1 MNAVAKST
9 TAQVLE
15 PPPKPK
21 SHHDYTVGWVCALSK
36 EQTAAFAMLDKQH
49 PDLPIP
55 STDNNNY
62 ILGEICGHNVV
73 IACLPSG
80 QIGNNP
86 AVAVATQMISTFQ
99 SIRFGL
105 TVGIGGGAPSIAG
118 DNRGRTSLLRTVN
131 IKNLKIAELLL
142 KRGANIE
149 ARDNQGRTPLL
160 LAVLDATSQCWVKHY
175 LMVELLRS
183 RGANPEAENNKDQ
196 TPKSVALKYGNRR
209 IIGFLDMAPNPYR
222 KFPVDIDQQFVVC
235 GYD

>member
-1 MNAVAKST
+1 MNAIAKPT

-105 TVGIGGGAPSIAG
+105 MVGIGGGVPSIAG

-149 ARDNQGRTPLL
+149 ARDNQGRAPLL
-160 LAVLDATSQCWVKHY
+160 LAVLDATSQCW
-175 LMVELLRS
+175 
-183 RGANPEAENNKDQ
+183 AENNKGQ

>member
-1 MNAVAKST
+1 MNAIAKPT

-105 TVGIGGGAPSIAG
+105 MVGIGGGVPSIVRLG
-118 DNRGRTSLLRTVN
+118 DVVRQSG
-131 IKNLKIAELLL
+131 E
-142 KRGANIE
+142 G
-149 ARDNQGRTPLL
+149 P
-160 LAVLDATSQCWVKHY
+160 AVIGGTRCNFTML
-175 LMVELLRS
+175 
-183 RGANPEAENNKDQ
+183 ENNKGQ

>member
-1 MNAVAKST
+1 MLLL
-9 TAQVLE
+9 VLLE
-15 PPPKPK
+15 K
-21 SHHDYTVGWVCALSK
+21 
-36 EQTAAFAMLDKQH
+36 
-49 PDLPIP
+49 
-55 STDNNNY
+55 
-62 ILGEICGHNVV
+62 
-73 IACLPSG
+73 
-80 QIGNNP
+80 
-86 AVAVATQMISTFQ
+86 
-99 SIRFGL
+99 
-105 TVGIGGGAPSIAG
+105 GADIEAG

-183 RGANPEAENNKDQ
+183 RGANPEAENNKGQ

-222 KFPVDIDQQFVVC
+222 KFPVDIDQQFVVWY
-235 GYD
+235 GAVINSFTELIALD

>member
-1 MNAVAKST
+1 MDAIAKPT

-21 SHHDYTVGWVCALSK
+21 SHYDYTVGWVCALSK

-105 TVGIGGGAPSIAG
+105 MVGIGGGVPSIAG

-149 ARDNQGRTPLL
+149 ARDNQGRAPLL
-160 LAVLDATSQCWVKHY
+160 LAVLDATSQCW
-175 LMVELLRS
+175 
-183 RGANPEAENNKDQ
+183 AENNKGQ

>member
-105 TVGIGGGAPSIAG
+105 T
-118 DNRGRTSLLRTVN
+118 
-131 IKNLKIAELLL
+131 
-142 KRGANIE
+142 
-149 ARDNQGRTPLL
+149 GRTPLL